1 MGGGG
6 GGGGQVL
13 LSPANKSIHAF
24 CSHVICSSEN
34 CILYSVYMLC
44 GLWLWLATFY
54 IYMYDLIP
62 SFRRLYE
69 EAMTK
74 GYVETSVTKCLILG
88 AAGVGKTHLKHLL
101 LKKDHPKQRVST
113 GLADNPVRAIS
124 FTLAG
129 VGGQE
134 EDDWFVVENDQ
145 ALMSVIGGT
154 IKDGVSMAPSLADVV
169 STLPKMAI
177 DPSNVPSDGAVGPTP
192 AGVNITKDTTQPE
205 QSRTADNRG

>member
-1 MGGGG
+1 M
-6 GGGGQVL
+6 
-13 LSPANKSIHAF
+13 
-24 CSHVICSSEN
+24 
-34 CILYSVYMLC
+34 
-44 GLWLWLATFY
+44 WLANVY
-54 IYMYDLIP
+54 ISDLIL

-129 VGGQE
+129 VGEQ
-134 EDDWFVVENDQ
+134 EDDWFVVEDDQ
-145 ALMSVIGGT
+145 ALMST
-154 IKDGVSMAPSLADVV
+154 LQKQKRDVHSPRRV
-169 STLPKMAI
+169 NL
-177 DPSNVPSDGAVGPTP
+177 PSNLPLVKKSDCHLL
-192 AGVNITKDTTQPE
+192 
-205 QSRTADNRG
+205 